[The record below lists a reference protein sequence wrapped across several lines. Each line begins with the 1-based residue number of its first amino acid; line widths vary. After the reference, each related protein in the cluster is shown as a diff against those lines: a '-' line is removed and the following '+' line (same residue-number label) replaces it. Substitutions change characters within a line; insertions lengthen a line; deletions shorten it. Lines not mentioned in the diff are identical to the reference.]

1 MKWPALTLALLLAPS
16 FLAGCAVN
24 PATGKT
30 NFVMMS
36 EQQELDLGRR
46 YNQEIAKQNP
56 RYADDQLQAYVQQV
70 GQRVASHSHRANIP
84 YQFTVVDSPDINA
97 FALPGGYI
105 YIHRGLLAY
114 LGSEAELAAVLGHEV
129 GHVTARHSVQQQSQ
143 STAWNILGQAV
154 AIGTGVGA
162 AGDLTNVLGTAFVR
176 GYGRDM
182 ELEAD
187 GLGAQ
192 YLARSG
198 YDPQAMIEVVEV
210 LKNQEEF
217 AQDQARRKGQS
228 APPSSYHGLF
238 DTHPDNDKRLQQVVG
253 PARALVGG
261 NQVVNREVFLK
272 HLEGLPF
279 GDSEQTGVRRGQD
292 FYHAELN
299 FTLHFPN
306 GWGLVNRP
314 DAVITHSPDQQ
325 AFIALTLDGQ
335 KPAME
340 PAEYLRRKAR
350 GQRLNMEEPLQLA
363 GLQGATAV
371 MPGSPARRVAVI
383 YKDDKVYLFV
393 GAIRNQASL
402 ESQDDNFMAV
412 IRSFRPLKKEE
423 LALAQPLRLHVIQ
436 VKSGQTIASLA
447 RDSKLP
453 GTQADLENRIRLLNN
468 LYPIGEPK
476 PGDWLKVLR

>member
-1 MKWPALTLALLLAPS
+1 MRSPALVLALLLAS
-16 FLAGCAVN
+16 SLLVGCAVN

-46 YNQEIAKQNP
+46 YNQEIAEENP
-56 RYADDQLQAYVQQV
+56 RYADEKLQAYVQQV
-70 GQRVASHSHRANIP
+70 GQKVASHSHRRNIP

-114 LGSEAELAAVLGHEV
+114 LNSEAELAAVLGHEV

-162 AGDLTNVLGTAFVR
+162 AGDLTNALGTAFVR

-198 YDPQAMIEVVEV
+198 YDPQAMIEVVKV
-210 LKNQEEF
+210 LKNQEDF
-217 AQDQARRKGQS
+217 ARDQARSKGQS
-228 APPSSYHGLF
+228 APPSGYHGLF
-238 DTHPDNDKRLQQVVG
+238 ETHPDNDTRLQQVVG
-253 PARALVGG
+253 PARALAGG
-261 NQVVNREVFLK
+261 NQVVNRDVFLR

-279 GDSEQTGVRRGQD
+279 GGSAETGVRRGQD
-292 FYHAELN
+292 FYHAELD
-299 FTLHFPN
+299 FTLHCPD

-314 DAVITHSPDQQ
+314 DAVITHSADQQ
-325 AFIALTLDGQ
+325 AFIAMTLDGR
-335 KPAME
+335 KPSVA
-340 PAEYLRRKAR
+340 PGDYLRQKAG
-350 GQRLNMEEPLQLA
+350 GQRLAMEESLQQS

-371 MPGSPARRVAVI
+371 LPGNPARRVAVV
-383 YKDDKVYLFV
+383 YKDDKAYLFV
-393 GAIRNQASL
+393 GATRDRSSL
-402 ESQDDNFMAV
+402 ESQDDNFLSV
-412 IRSFRPLKKEE
+412 IRSFRPLRKEE
-423 LALAQPLRLHVIQ
+423 QALAQPLRLHLIQ
-436 VKSGQTIASLA
+436 VKSGQTIGSLA
-447 RDSKLP
+447 RESKLP
-453 GTQADLENRIRLLNN
+453 GSQADLENRIRLLNN

-476 PGDWLKVLR
+476 PGDWLKVVR